1 MNMKT
6 NHKKFWSQQLAGLA
20 RTSIGLFVVLP
31 LLAGPENLAASDANM
46 TEIQQLR
53 VQLAEQ
59 TRRID
64 RLYDALAPQLEEL
77 EHRAAE
83 MKKQTEEDAALK
95 LETVCVLK
103 DQDLTTCAQFSPVD
117 NTFAT
122 VTHKGTVLIFST
134 AGKQLRELS
143 LPDDRLTA
151 FGYAP
156 DGKRMLVGT
165 RTGKVLLWD
174 LAADKSQLVFARLE
188 KPVCHLLWLPNP
200 DRFVVAYEKALG
212 EYAGFIVR
220 LADGE
225 PVFNFSSSW
234 QIARYQAIA
243 ASSDG
248 KWIGALDVPNEER
261 AGFLLNSTNVET
273 KVKLRDDDYPSG
285 PLSIGIA
292 RDNNTVTVGYAPYNL
307 GLWDAAQRKELR
319 LVKAH
324 SNWVTTLG
332 FSPDSQRLISG
343 GGDSTARIWEVA
355 TGKEIGRIRFEGAS
369 TYVNSVGFSAD
380 GKLILAAGEN
390 DVLIIAKAPK

>member
-53 VQLAEQ
+53 AQLAEQ

-83 MKKQTEEDAALK
+83 MKKQAEEDAALK

-117 NTFAT
+117 NTFAA

-174 LAADKSQLVFARLE
+174 LAAEKSQPVFARLE

-200 DRFVVAYEKALG
+200 DRFVVAYEKTLG

-220 LADGE
+220 LADDQ
-225 PVFNFSSSW
+225 PVFNFSSRW
-234 QIARYQAIA
+234 QIPRYQAIA

-248 KWIGALDVPNEER
+248 KWIGALDVPDEER
-261 AGFLLNSTNVET
+261 AGFLLNSTNVEI

-292 RDNNTVTVGYAPYNL
+292 PDNNTVAVGYAPYNL

-355 TGKEIGRIRFEGAS
+355 TGKEIGRIRFEGES

-380 GKLILAAGEN
+380 GQLVFGAAEN
-390 DVLIIAKAPK
+390 DVLIVAKAPK